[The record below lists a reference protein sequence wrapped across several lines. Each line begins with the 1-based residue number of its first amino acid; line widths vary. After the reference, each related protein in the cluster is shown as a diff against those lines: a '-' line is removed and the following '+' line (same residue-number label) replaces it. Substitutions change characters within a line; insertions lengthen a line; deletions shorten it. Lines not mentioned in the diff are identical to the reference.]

1 MRIAVK
7 AIAVGFLIL
16 SALIIGLTM
25 YTQTDGFRA
34 WLRERTVTTL
44 REVVHGDV
52 ALEKIS
58 GDIWTGV
65 TFHKLSF
72 RDATGEVVQI
82 PQATV
87 TLDLLSQIR
96 LALETSTFRIDGVTI
111 QSPTL
116 RLVQKPGGIWNIKE
130 LFAPSSE
137 TPSSNPLR
145 LFIDHIRITDG
156 HITAEPQGSKAVQI
170 QNVRADGQFSYVG
183 DTIALDLTQ
192 LSFRA
197 EYPRFPPLT
206 WEGGVAYKE
215 VDAVADFSVKTA
227 TVRTEQSQI
236 QLSGTVQN
244 LDAPHLDLTTSLAPL
259 SATELRSLLPES
271 PLQQDLSGTVQ
282 MSGPWQKPTLKANL
296 QAADGK
302 ATATADADLQ
312 QSPPY
317 YEATVDLDH
326 VTIHKVARVPHVQGE
341 VSGRVDFTGT
351 DLDSGK
357 VTFTL
362 QPTKLVVQECAIGDG
377 ALSGTVVNR
386 RITSTGKTRGQI
398 GQVQWNGWVE
408 LGSPLTYEGTIAV
421 RDGVVA
427 NITKEALSVGETLI
441 NADVQ
446 IAGHGTTLSEIVANA
461 RVTLLPSYIDKF
473 TDVHGTA
480 VATFQQE
487 RLTLE
492 QLTVTAN
499 GTTVQLQGQVKD
511 LSQQAPQTTLSYN
524 IQAQDIAPWLT
535 LAGQEGQGA
544 ARLTGNIIGPL
555 HQLTV
560 TGTGNGNALRI
571 GKNTMQN
578 GNVTYRLHSVGQAD
592 AHGDVIASLQQLD
605 AGGTWRKATVEATI
619 TRLQPLT
626 IQTTL
631 HAEGDQIRDLRARAH
646 LQQQTNQWNVSLSDL
661 TAQLPIGV
669 WTQAQ
674 PASFT
679 LSAGQIAV
687 DRLVVQRG
695 SHAITVSG
703 KLAEQGP
710 QDLQI
715 QVTQLPLSDLQTLI
729 PSFPP
734 IAGDLSATLQ
744 LTGTRTQPEARAQ
757 LATGPLTI
765 RGRTY
770 AGLTGNSIYQND
782 KLTLS
787 ASLRQDAA
795 HALTMNG
802 VIPVSL
808 SWQEGRP
815 TPHVGDVDLQFRS
828 DDINIALL
836 GLVTTNEVEDLE
848 GIIQIDLALRGPFS
862 ALQPSGSVQLRDGH
876 ARLTTM
882 DVSLKDIGAQIAIA
896 PEFLH
901 LRQFTVSSGKGEVT
915 GTGRI
920 ALRQSTLGDMV
931 LTFVAKDFRVA
942 NSRRYKAAISG
953 ELTCSGSLQAPV
965 VRGSLT
971 FRDTTL
977 RPNIALL
984 KSGPPPH
991 DPTIIVVQTEAGEIQ
1006 PHQEEQLLEEL
1017 NGKPALPPTPD
1028 LLRQL
1033 VVDVGVRIPRDT
1045 WIHMAEGSI
1054 EITGKL
1060 QVKKNATE
1068 EPRMLGSLETVRGW
1082 YAFHARKFNIERGQV
1097 TFPGTLP
1104 TDPNIDIVARYTV
1117 APYDVDV
1124 LLNGTART
1132 PTLELRSNPMLEEAD
1147 ILSVLIFGKPAGS
1160 LSGSEQVSLQ
1170 TQAIQATAG
1179 YVASGLRQSI
1189 ASKLGLDNLEFDMGQ
1204 SIGQGRVRVGKYLIK
1219 DVYVST
1225 SQQLGEKQEREV
1237 SVEYQIDRQ
1246 WQLKG
1251 STTSRGTSG
1260 VDVLW
1265 QKRY

>member
-7 AIAVGFLIL
+7 AIAVGFLLL

-34 WLRERTVTTL
+34 WLREQTL
-44 REVVHGDV
+44 TALHEVVHGEV
-52 ALEKIS
+52 ALEQIS

-65 TFHKLSF
+65 TFHNLSF
-72 RDATGEVVQI
+72 RDATGEVLQI

-87 TLDLLSQIR
+87 TLNLLSQIR
-96 LALETSTFRIDGVTI
+96 LALETSTIRIGEITI
-111 QSPTL
+111 HSPTL
-116 RLVQKPGGIWNIKE
+116 RLVQKPGGSWNIKD
-130 LFAPSSE
+130 LFAPSDE
-137 TPSSNPLR
+137 TPSANPLR
-145 LFIDHIRITDG
+145 LFIHRLHITDG
-156 HITAEPQGSKAVQI
+156 QLMVAPQGHKPAQI
-170 QNVRADGQFSYVG
+170 QHMRADGQFSHAG
-183 DTIALDLTQ
+183 DSIALDLTQ

-197 EYPRFPPLT
+197 EYPQFPPLT
-206 WEGGVAYKE
+206 WEGDVAYKE
-215 VDAVADFSVKTA
+215 VDSVADLSIKTA
-227 TVRTEQSQI
+227 TIRTPQSQT
-236 QLSGTVQN
+236 QVSGTVQN
-244 LDAPHLDLTTSLAPL
+244 LDNPRFDLTTSLALL

-302 ATATADADLQ
+302 ATATVNADLQ
-312 QSPPY
+312 QSPPH

-326 VTIHKVARVPHVQGE
+326 VVIHKVARVPHVQSE
-341 VSGRVDFTGT
+341 VSGRVDFVGT

-362 QPTKLVVQECAIGDG
+362 QSTKLLVQERAIGDG
-377 ALSGTVVNR
+377 ELSGTVVNR

-398 GQVQWNGWVE
+398 GQLQWNGWVE
-408 LGSPLTYEGTIAV
+408 LGSTLAYDGSIAI

-427 NITKEALSVGETLI
+427 NIVKEPLPIGETLL
-441 NADVQ
+441 NADAQ
-446 IAGHGTTLSEIVANA
+446 IAGHGTTLSELAATV
-461 RVTLLPSYIDKF
+461 RVSLLPSHIDKF

-480 VATFQQE
+480 VATLKQE
-487 RLTLE
+487 QLTLE
-492 QLTVTAN
+492 QLAL
-499 GTTVQLQGQVKD
+499 TTNDTMIQLQGQIKD
-511 LSQQAPQTTLSYN
+511 LAQQTPQTTLSYN
-524 IQAQDIAPWLT
+524 VQAQDIAPWLK
-535 LAGQEGQGA
+535 LAGQDGQGIVN
-544 ARLTGNIIGPL
+544 LTGNITGPL

-560 TGTGNGNALRI
+560 IGTGNGNALRI
-571 GKNTMQN
+571 GKNTVQN
-578 GNVTYRLHSVGQAD
+578 GSVTYRLHSVGQAD
-592 AHGDVIASLQQLD
+592 THGEVIASLQHLD
-605 AGGTWRKATVEATI
+605 AGGAWRKVTVETTI
-619 TRLQPLT
+619 TRLQPLSL
-626 IQTTL
+626 QTTL
-631 HAEGDQIRDLRARAH
+631 HGEGDQIQDLRARAH

-679 LSAGQIAV
+679 LSAGSIAV
-687 DRLVVQRG
+687 DHLVVQRG
-695 SHAITVSG
+695 AHTIAVSG
-703 KLAEQGP
+703 TLAEQGS
-710 QDLQI
+710 QDLQM
-715 QVTQLPLSDLQTLI
+715 QVTQFPLSDLQTI
-729 PSFPP
+729 MASFPA

-744 LTGTRTQPEARAQ
+744 LTGTRMQPEARAQ
-757 LATGPLTI
+757 LTTSPLTI

-770 AGLTGNSIYQND
+770 AGLTGSGIYHND

-787 ASLRQDAA
+787 AALRQDAT

-802 VIPVSL
+802 TLPVAI
-808 SWQEGRP
+808 SWQDGRP
-815 TPHVGDVDLQFRS
+815 TPQVGEADLQIRS

-836 GLVTTNEVEDLE
+836 GLVTTEEVEDLE
-848 GIIQIDLALRGPFS
+848 GIIQIDLALRGPLS

-882 DVSLKDIGAQIAIA
+882 DVSLKDVGAEIAIA
-896 PEFLH
+896 PEFLQ

-920 ALRQSTLGDMV
+920 ALRQSTLGDMA
-931 LTFVAKDFRVA
+931 LTFVAKNFRVA

-965 VRGSLT
+965 VQGSLT

-984 KSGPPPH
+984 KSGPPPR
-991 DPTIIVVQTEAGEIQ
+991 DPTIIVVYTEESEIQ
-1006 PHQEEQLLEEL
+1006 SHQKEQLLEEL
-1017 NGKPALPPTPD
+1017 NGKPTIPPTPD
-1028 LLRQL
+1028 LLQQL
-1033 VVDVGVRIPRDT
+1033 VVDVGIRIPRDT

-1054 EITGKL
+1054 EMSGKL

-1068 EPRMLGSLETVRGW
+1068 EPRLLGSLETVRGW
-1082 YAFHARKFNIERGQV
+1082 YAFHARKFTIERGQV

-1104 TDPNIDIVARYTV
+1104 TDPNIDVVARYTV

-1124 LLNGTART
+1124 LLGGSART
-1132 PTLELRSNPMLEEAD
+1132 PTLDLRSTPMLEEAD

-1160 LSGSEQVSLQ
+1160 LSGSEQASLQ